1 MCQVLEIPRSSYYKW
16 LKRTETAQEKENQ
29 QIAQWI
35 LEYDEIFDHIYGY
48 RRMTIAINRL
58 NHKNYNQKRVRRMMR
73 LLGIKSVIRKKKN
86 NYHKSEPEI
95 TAENI
100 LARDFFASAP
110 NQKWVTDVTEFKDRH
125 TKQKLYLSAIL
136 DLYDRSIVAYEISG
150 RNNNQLV
157 FNTFEKAMSLNPGA
171 KPLFHSDRGFQYTSK
186 VFKYKLETNGLTQ
199 SMSRVG
205 RCIDNGPIEGFW
217 GIIKSEMYHHHKYEN
232 LQDLNQAIHKYM
244 SFYNHQRFQS
254 RFNNQTPIEVREAA
268 LNSQVIPQYPIKPNN
283 RIIKYYETIKQNQ
296 EIRN

>member
-48 RRMTIAINRL
+48 RRMTVAINRL
-58 NHKNYNQKRVRRMMR
+58 NHKHYNQKRVRRMMR
-73 LLGIKSVIRKKKN
+73 LLGIKSVIRKKKS
-86 NYHKSEPEI
+86 NYRKSEPEI
-95 TAENI
+95 TAKNI

-157 FNTFEKAMSLNPGA
+157 FNTFEKAMNLNPGA
-171 KPLFHSDRGFQYTSK
+171 KPLFHSDRGFQYTSR
-186 VFKYKLETNGLTQ
+186 VFKYKLEKNGLTQ

-217 GIIKSEMYHHHKYEN
+217 GIIKTEMYHHHKYEN
-232 LQDLNQAIHKYM
+232 LQDLRQAIHKYIN
-244 SFYNHQRFQS
+244 FYNHHRFQS

-283 RIIKYYETIKQNQ
+283 RIIKYYETIKQSQ
-296 EIRN
+296 ELRN

>member
-16 LKRTETAQEKENQ
+16 LKRTETAQEKENH

-58 NHKNYNQKRVRRMMR
+58 NHKHYHQKRIRRMMR
-73 LLGIKSVIRKKKN
+73 LLGIKSVIRKKKSKYN
-86 NYHKSEPEI
+86 KTNPEI
-95 TAENI
+95 TSDNI

-110 NQKWVTDVTEFKDRH
+110 NQKWVTDITEFKDRYS
-125 TKQKLYLSAIL
+125 KQKLYLSAIL
-136 DLYDRSIVAYEISG
+136 DLYDRSIIAYEISG

-157 FNTFEKAMSLNPGA
+157 FNTFEKAMNLNPGVQ
-171 KPLFHSDRGFQYTSK
+171 PLFHSDRGFQYTSK
-186 VFKYKLETNGLTQ
+186 VFKYKLESNGLTQ

-217 GIIKSEMYHHHKYEN
+217 SIIKTEMYHHHKYES
-232 LQDLNQAIHKYM
+232 LQDLRQAIHKYID
-244 SFYNHQRFQS
+244 FYNNQRFQS
-254 RFNNQTPIEVREAA
+254 RFEGQTPIEVREAA
-268 LNSQVIPQYPIKPNN
+268 INSQSIIQYPIKPNN
-283 RIIKYYETIKQNQ
+283 RILKYYENIKQKQ
-296 EIRN
+296 ELRI

>member
-58 NHKNYNQKRVRRMMR
+58 NHKNYNQKRIRRMMR
-73 LLGIKSVIRKKKN
+73 LLGIKSVIRKKKSKYN
-86 NYHKSEPEI
+86 KTNPEI

-110 NQKWVTDVTEFKDRH
+110 NEKWVTDVTEFKDRH

-217 GIIKSEMYHHHKYEN
+217 GIIKTEMYHHHKYES
-232 LQDLNQAIHKYM
+232 LQDLRQAIHKYIY
-244 SFYNHQRFQS
+244 FYNHQRFQS

-283 RIIKYYETIKQNQ
+283 RIIKYYETISQKQ
-296 EIRN
+296 ELRN

>member
-1 MCQVLEIPRSSYYKW
+1 MCQVCEIPRSSYYKW
-16 LKRTETAQEKENQ
+16 LKRTETAQEIENQ

-48 RRMTIAINRL
+48 RRMTVAINRL
-58 NHKNYNQKRVRRMMR
+58 NHKHYNQKRVRRMMR
-73 LLGIKSVIRKKKN
+73 LLGIKSVIRKKKS
-86 NYHKSEPEI
+86 NYRKSEPEI
-95 TAENI
+95 TAKNI

-157 FNTFEKAMSLNPGA
+157 FNTFEKAMNLNPGA
-171 KPLFHSDRGFQYTSK
+171 KPLFHSDRGFQYTSR
-186 VFKYKLETNGLTQ
+186 VFKYKLEKNGLTQ

-217 GIIKSEMYHHHKYEN
+217 GIIKTEMYHHHKYEN
-232 LQDLNQAIHKYM
+232 LQDLRQAIHKYIN
-244 SFYNHQRFQS
+244 FYNHHRFQS

-283 RIIKYYETIKQNQ
+283 RIIKYYETIKQSQ
-296 EIRN
+296 ELRN

>member
-1 MCQVLEIPRSSYYKW
+1 MCEIPRSSYYKW
-16 LKRTETAQEKENQ
+16 LKRTETAQEIENQ

-58 NHKNYNQKRVRRMMR
+58 NHKHYNQKRVRRMMR
-73 LLGIKSVIRKKKN
+73 LLGIKSVIRKKKSKYN
-86 NYHKSEPEI
+86 KTNPEI

-100 LARDFFASAP
+100 LARDFFASSP
-110 NQKWVTDVTEFKDRH
+110 NQKWVTDVTEFKDHH

-171 KPLFHSDRGFQYTSK
+171 KPLFHSDRGFQYTSR

-217 GIIKSEMYHHHKYEN
+217 GIIKSEMYHHHKYES
-232 LQDLNQAIHKYM
+232 LQDLKQAIHKYIN
-244 SFYNHQRFQS
+244 FYNHHRFQS
-254 RFNNQTPIEVREAA
+254 RFNNQTPIEVRAAA
-268 LNSQVIPQYPIKPNN
+268 LKSQVIPQYRIKPNN
-283 RIIKYYETIKQNQ
+283 RIIKYYETINQKQ
-296 EIRN
+296 ELRN